1 MNRAPKFGRIRWQA
15 GVALLS
21 ATAMLTACGG
31 DGDSGDGGGGGGS
44 DEGVAFSFA
53 MGSSGAQGAF
63 YQEAVE
69 RANEKYGYEG
79 EWVELTGS
87 EVAVAGIASG
97 EFHFGA
103 GVAAT
108 VMAAQQE
115 QDAQVTFIADFMRML
130 WTMTG
135 KSDIEGCD
143 DLDGVRFGLHSPGG
157 VSTAIFN
164 AWLAENCEGVE
175 PEILYIEG
183 SPNRLQ
189 GLLADQLDAT
199 MLEIDD
205 TLELDEDQFHIIVN
219 FSEDLPEIEANTV
232 FANNTFLEEHP
243 EVVENLLAE
252 ASALAA
258 EVMEDPQVLADAI
271 REYKPELADSADA
284 IAEAYVDAELFVE
297 DGAMSEEDLTA
308 TIELYEVA
316 GAIEDGL
323 TFDQI
328 ADRQYLEAAL
338 EKD

>member
-1 MNRAPKFGRIRWQA
+1 MNPVRMSGRFRWQVGA
-15 GVALLS
+15 ATLS
-21 ATAMLTACGG
+21 AAMLLTACGG
-31 DGDSGDGGGGGGS
+31 DAEGGDGGGGS
-44 DEGVAFSFA
+44 EEGVAFSFA

-63 YQEAVE
+63 YQEAVN
-69 RANEKYGYEG
+69 RVNEKYGYQG

-87 EVAVAGIASG
+87 EVAVAGISSN
-97 EFHFGA
+97 EFQFGA

-115 QDAQVTFIADFMRML
+115 QDAPLTFIGDFMRL
-130 WTMTG
+130 IWTMTG
-135 KSDIEGCD
+135 STDIESCE
-143 DLDGVRFGLHSPGG
+143 DLDGKRFGLHSPGG

-164 AWLAENCEGVE
+164 AWREQECPDGVE

-205 TLELDEDQFHIIVN
+205 TLDLPEDRFHIIIN
-219 FSEDLPEIEANTV
+219 FSEDLPEIETNTV
-232 FANNTFLEEHP
+232 YSNDTFLEEHP
-243 EVVENLLAE
+243 EVAVNLLAE

-258 EVMEDPQVLADAI
+258 EINEDPSVLADAI
-271 REYKPELADSADA
+271 RKYKPELAEQADQ
-284 IAEAYVDAELFVE
+284 IAEAYVDGGIFVE

-328 ADRQYLEAAL
+328 ADRQFLEDAL
-338 EKD
+338 EQN